1 MISKMFQRHYDH
13 TMDNVIHSLFRM
25 DLSYVEKQSLFPRRE
40 EEGLGTD
47 PSGTLWHIKVSV
59 QDTTVWLLAQHQ
71 QRHQVDHPHQS
82 TGHLSKTFTS
92 GTKATTEAN
101 ITT

>member
-25 DLSYVEKQSLFPRRE
+25 DLSYVEKQSSFPRRE

-47 PSGTLWHIKVSV
+47 PSGTLRHIKVPV
-59 QDTTVWLLAQHQ
+59 QDPTVCLLAQHQ

-82 TGHLSKTFTS
+82 TQLSKTLTS
-92 GTKATTEAN
+92 GTKATTKAN